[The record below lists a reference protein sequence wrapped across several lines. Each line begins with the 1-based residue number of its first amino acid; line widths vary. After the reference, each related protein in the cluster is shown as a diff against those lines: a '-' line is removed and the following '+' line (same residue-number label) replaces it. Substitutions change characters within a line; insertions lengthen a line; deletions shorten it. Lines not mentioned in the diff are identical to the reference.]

1 MPRATGK
8 AAAMK
13 RPAGAARRPIPTKK
27 AILKRPAA
35 FRPFPVPKRGK
46 GIMGRD
52 QSAMK
57 QKKKSMKASVKYT
70 RDGTLP
76 TKTRK
81 EREQWRRSLASFEGK
96 SEEDMVSM
104 LIEDNIL
111 IDWSGRI
118 CPHCG
123 QGKLGNRRVQ
133 ADGAVKW
140 RCNSGRRCGK
150 QVGACYGHPVFSDGW
165 GQSKMS
171 LMDKVKMLFC
181 LLIGMTTAQIHLL
194 LNVNHKAIESMSK
207 YLDSARQRFVEKKEK
222 EIVFGGGKGWVDVE
236 ADETVFRAALSA
248 DKKTKEWEQW
258 AGCVERGRPQSLV
271 LWRTNNDTTVPK
283 APGPGAITKSDWKPF
298 LLSRLQHQKVIL
310 HSDGARS
317 YKIRAEG
324 VLHDWVVHARKR
336 KKIGGKWVWLKPTFT
351 KLVRHKLPEGGSI
364 LVKGGTQIVDR
375 AWQFL
380 KEHIGSRT
388 LKPKSRA
395 LASRIRSGQWEYWN
409 RGNDLWVA
417 TGDMIYEEMSG
428 VY

>member
-1 MPRATGK
+1 MKRPAG
-8 AAAMK
+8 AMK
-13 RPAGAARRPIPTKK
+13 RPAGATIPTKK
-27 AILKRPAA
+27 MMSKRSDKA

-57 QKKKSMKASVKYT
+57 QKKKKNSMK
-70 RDGTLP
+70 
-76 TKTRK
+76 
-81 EREQWRRSLASFEGK
+81 
-96 SEEDMVSM
+96 EDMVSM

-140 RCNSGRRCGK
+140 QCNSGRRRGK
-150 QVGACYGHPVFSDGW
+150 QVGACHGHPVFSDGN

-171 LMDKVKMLFC
+171 LMNK
-181 LLIGMTTAQIHLL
+181 IHLL
-194 LNVNHKAIESMSK
+194 LNVNHKAIERMSK
-207 YLDSARQRFVEKKEK
+207 YLDAARQRFVEKKEE
-222 EIVFGGGKGWVDVE
+222 EIVFGGDKEWVDVE

-271 LWRTNNDTTVPK
+271 LRRTNNDTTVPK

-298 LLSRLQHQKVIL
+298 LLSRLHHHKVIL
-310 HSDGARS
+310 HSDGAKS
-317 YKIRAEG
+317 YNIRADG

-336 KKIGGKWVWLKPTFT
+336 KTICGKWVWLKPAFT

-395 LASRIRSGQWEYWN
+395 LASRIRSGQWEHWN
-409 RGNDLWVA
+409 KGNDLWVA
-417 TGDMIYEEMSG
+417 TGDMIYEEMGG